1 MQLFREGFAP
11 PLPALLCWE
20 AAFLCSWGG
29 GKGRGSLTDH
39 TFTLGFPPWV
49 VLGVIFFP
57 RAPQGFKNRS
67 SNVPNSVKAWGKR
80 ASNHSDGFLVSFR
93 FGLIMINSLM
103 LLKGE
108 KKKEK
113 KKKKKLSA
121 ISVAFSEWGVGLN
134 PSQHPKSQQLHFET
148 LVLVTSS
155 FGSCTASVIQTMALT
170 PDRVAPSGFCLYPS
184 PSCCCSG
191 NSPAE

>member
-1 MQLFREGFAP
+1 M
-11 PLPALLCWE
+11 
-20 AAFLCSWGG
+20 
-29 GKGRGSLTDH
+29 
-39 TFTLGFPPWV
+39 
-49 VLGVIFFP
+49 
-57 RAPQGFKNRS
+57 
-67 SNVPNSVKAWGKR
+67 PNSVKAWGKR

-93 FGLIMINSLM
+93 FGLITINSLM

-184 PSCCCSG
+184 PSCCCLG